1 MEMREKLK
9 QMIEKCRPQKGKNLK
24 IWFIGL
30 ISLLV
35 AMTAGIVILSFSG
48 EEKAIYRET
57 QVKKG
62 NLAKG
67 VTESGSVDV
76 GTATQTFDLD
86 ISEFTGSESF
96 TFGGGGT
103 GGIGSGN
110 SPVSPGGDMM
120 MGMMSG
126 ASAFDSVSGSS
137 ADRQLEIEQ
146 VYVEAGQEVE
156 AGTPILKLTKESVDK
171 IRTELSLDVTDAQL
185 VYQQALTSQK
195 QTETDAEGDYKM
207 NALYA
212 AYSRA
217 EYDETISTLT
227 EAVEKAEETL
237 ADTEE
242 ELAKAQEELA
252 EKEALLAEEKKVL
265 ENALFTAEGT
275 DKENALYW
283 WIIAQQ
289 TAADARQM
297 TDTLEEEIG
306 QLKEDMEEYS
316 RQKTEN
322 ETALALA
329 RKDLESGEITA
340 RGELDK
346 RAYYAQNA
354 QEIYDVAIEQSVFST
369 DTAREEYEKAV
380 KKLEE
385 FDSVIVEQVISAD
398 NSGVITEVYVA
409 AGDTLTRNQDLI
421 SLNDYDEVTI
431 TVSVEEGDLEAA
443 ALGNTA
449 NVTLAAFE
457 DEIFA
462 GTVTEIGDAEID
474 SNTNKTM
481 YSVTVTVSNTG
492 DALYQDMTAE
502 VTFVTDQV
510 SEVLYVPVRTVTEE
524 NGESYVKV
532 REKDGTV
539 VRKKV
544 TAGFSDGINI
554 EIKEGL
560 SEGETVLTE
569 SKVKD

>member
-409 AGDTLTRNQDLI
+409 A
-421 SLNDYDEVTI
+421 
-431 TVSVEEGDLEAA
+431 